1 MRKVDPA
8 RYRAKRRSIMD
19 AAAPLF
25 ATHGLDGTSTAA
37 IRRAAGVSSGA
48 LFHYFPSKRAVFVAL
63 LTDEEGDKA
72 ERVAAA
78 SSHDDPWKALL
89 ELVEHLAALAASPVA
104 AGLVMEALRQ
114 TQRDPEL
121 AETLETDSGAELE
134 VLTHLVARA
143 TEEGRTEPV
152 LSPEA
157 TADWIQTLIGALFLR
172 AATEH
177 DFDATAHIRD
187 LRSLL
192 SRLLGH
198 TEG

>member
-25 ATHGLDGTSTAA
+25 AIHGLDGTSTAA

-63 LTDEEGDKA
+63 LTDEEGGNAD
-72 ERVAAA
+72 RIAAA
-78 SSHDDPWKALL
+78 RTHDDPWQALL
-89 ELVEHLAALAASPVA
+89 ELVEYLAAPAASPVA
-104 AGLVMEALRQ
+104 AGLVMEGLRQ
-114 TQRDPEL
+114 VQRDPEL
-121 AETLETDSGAELE
+121 AEVLESDSDTELE
-134 VLTHLVARA
+134 ALTHLVTRA
-143 TEEGRTEPV
+143 TLEGRAEPI
-152 LSPEA
+152 LDPGA
-157 TADWIQTLIGALFLR
+157 TAGWIQTLIGALFLR
-172 AATEH
+172 AATESE
-177 DFDATAHIRD
+177 FDAAAHIRD

-192 SRLLGH
+192 PQLLGW